1 MRERI
6 LPFTFQRQMP
16 ITGGTASRRVLVRVP
31 LTMKLAGILAATF
44 AIGLAAAAE
53 GAQAPSKKAPS
64 ARAGANDRVA
74 VRLLDLA
81 SLRRIFTVM
90 ARQRQAMNEGERVG
104 AWTDFTVMAAAV
116 VGD

>member
-64 ARAGANDRVA
+64 ARAVPTIASPSACSISHRCGASSR
-74 VRLLDLA
+74 
-81 SLRRIFTVM
+81 
-90 ARQRQAMNEGERVG
+90 
-104 AWTDFTVMAAAV
+104 
-116 VGD
+116 